1 MAAIYDTDDDA
12 AAFTS
17 SGNGDVSKAI
27 LPTGSMDDDELLSKV
42 LPRVDTAA
50 IRVARIAIAESDSE
64 SDNSDLE
71 YARPHT
77 RQSLSESSL
86 LMGQGGGTV
95 AAAAAAAAAAATERF
110 DGFLDTAV
118 ERHERHGR
126 HERHETAAPRSV
138 QESVESSRPSRS
150 LSRVDMVPQDYSN
163 PPRRPY
169 TTSRNEDREGVAVPA
184 RRSSRPDPAIDSPD
198 RPAVRRRGSS
208 RRDYNTPQRPPR
220 ADEIEAA
227 RRLLAQ
233 VSEAEEHSY
242 RDDDDDD
249 KGAEDYP
256 PTVPRSA
263 TPPPI
268 GGPRRR
274 LILVDSD
281 DDGDEDDDDDDDN
294 GVTDQEEYHGYL
306 HEPSRSSSRRRGNRD
321 IVATPVTVIHNPIQE
336 DTSEPHHR
344 YTRDRTV
351 TPRPSSRQ
359 SSQPPARSRAA
370 DALASHK
377 RGLRTPVLDHNRL
390 YHDAEPPPISQRR
403 RPRNNSNGSTS
414 NKPRTRSRPTTA
426 AAAAAAAAAA
436 VAPATIATTAYYRE
450 RPGMEEVVVH
460 DYSVKSG
467 LGGGGGGGGG
477 PPAMLTPDYRP
488 ATADGRKTVTS
499 DDSLSISRQSTS
511 KQSVTSSGSSS
522 RGADFFGPGI
532 FQVALHNPTTVHQLL
547 KFAETR
553 FCSESVEFLKKVEQY
568 QTVLNDLAGIMTSIH
583 KDFLA
588 EDSTKQINV
597 NGELRKSVHAEMKS
611 LVTKTLPSMETL
623 FSELQESVEQ
633 DVFLDI
639 YPRFVRSQMALSA
652 TRALSSNRHA
662 YQGLGDCFCLTN
674 PGLAD
679 NPIVF
684 ASDGFVKVTGYTR
697 SEIIPRNCRFLQG
710 QHTDRVPVR
719 RLKAA
724 INERKESVELILN
737 YKKNGDP
744 FWNLLYVAPL
754 YNEAGKL
761 AFFLGGQVNCSTTI
775 HSKADVMRVLSV
787 SNNDDVQDKVKDSK
801 VKAPLPLPLHRASSA
816 PSARKAF
823 LKVLGVK
830 VDDAHALTTSSV
842 IDPGMESKLLHQL
855 EGRDLN
861 TQMKEFYTAYSKY
874 LVVSYDAF
882 IIRFYSEGVLDMLHP
897 ANNTIGLVAGQDV
910 FRFLKQNMVN
920 HQSDH
925 KSRVRNALRAGG
937 PVSVDVRLQTRRSAL
952 FRGDERF
959 VTHWTP
965 LKDEKSTVRWVVV
978 TMSPAIS

>member
-1 MAAIYDTDDDA
+1 MAAVYDADDDA

-27 LPTGSMDDDELLSKV
+27 LPTGSMDDDELLSRV

-50 IRVARIAIAESDSE
+50 IQAARMAIAQESESE
-64 SDNSDLE
+64 SDNNSDVE

-86 LMGQGGGTV
+86 LMGQGR
-95 AAAAAAAAAAATERF
+95 ANDRF
-110 DGFLDTAV
+110 DGFLDTAL
-118 ERHERHGR
+118 ERHGR
-126 HERHETAAPRSV
+126 HERHERAPPRSAR
-138 QESVESSRPSRS
+138 ESVELTRPSRS

-163 PPRRPY
+163 SPRPY
-169 TTSRNEDREGVAVPA
+169 TASRNDDREVVAVPA

-198 RPAVRRRGSS
+198 RPAARRRGSS

-227 RRLLAQ
+227 RRLLEQ

-242 RDDDDDD
+242 RDDD

-256 PTVPRSA
+256 PRVPRSA

-268 GGPRRR
+268 GGRRRR
-274 LILVDSD
+274 LILVDSEEDED
-281 DDGDEDDDDDDDN
+281 DRDAHGDNDDDDDDD
-294 GVTDQEEYHGYL
+294 GVTDQEYHGYL
-306 HEPSRSSSRRRGNRD
+306 HEPSRSSSRRRRENRD
-321 IVATPVTVIHNPIQE
+321 IAATPVTIIHNPILE

-344 YTRDRTV
+344 YSRDRPV
-351 TPRPSSRQ
+351 TSRTSSRQ

-414 NKPRTRSRPTTA
+414 NKPRARRTTTTT
-426 AAAAAAAAAA
+426 AAAAAA

-450 RPGMEEVVVH
+450 RPGMEEEVVH
-460 DYSVKSG
+460 DYSVKNG
-467 LGGGGGGGGG
+467 LGGG

-488 ATADGRKTVTS
+488 ATADGRKTAMS
-499 DDSLSISRQSTS
+499 DDSFSISRQSTS
-511 KQSVTSSGSSS
+511 KQSVTSNGSSS
-522 RGADFFGPGI
+522 RGVDFFGPGI
-532 FQVALHNPTTVHQLL
+532 FQVVLHNPTTVHQLL
-547 KFAETR
+547 KFAEAR

-652 TRALSSNRHA
+652 TRALSSNRHT

-719 RLKAA
+719 RLKTA

-761 AFFLGGQVNCSTTI
+761 AFFIGGQVNCSTTI
-775 HSKADVMRVLSV
+775 HSNADVMRVLSV
-787 SNNDDVQDKVKDSK
+787 SNNDDVQDKAKDSK
-801 VKAPLPLPLHRASSA
+801 VKAPLPLHRASSA

-823 LKVLGVK
+823 LKALGVK

-842 IDPGMESKLLHQL
+842 IDPGIESKLLHQL

-897 ANNTIGLVAGQDV
+897 ANNTVGLVAGQDV

-920 HQSDH
+920 HQSDY

-965 LKDEKSTVRWVVV
+965 LKDEKSAVRWVVV
-978 TMSPAIS
+978 IMSPAIS

>member
-1 MAAIYDTDDDA
+1 MAAVYDADDDA

-27 LPTGSMDDDELLSKV
+27 LPTGSMDDDELLSRV

-50 IRVARIAIAESDSE
+50 IQAARMAIAQESESE
-64 SDNSDLE
+64 SDNNSDVE

-86 LMGQGGGTV
+86 LMGQGG
-95 AAAAAAAAAAATERF
+95 ASDRF
-110 DGFLDTAV
+110 DGFLDTAL
-118 ERHERHGR
+118 ERHGR
-126 HERHETAAPRSV
+126 HERPERAPPRSAR
-138 QESVESSRPSRS
+138 ESVELSRPSRS
-150 LSRVDMVPQDYSN
+150 LSRVDMVPQDYSHS
-163 PPRRPY
+163 PRPY
-169 TTSRNEDREGVAVPA
+169 TTSRNDDREGVAVPA

-198 RPAVRRRGSS
+198 RATARRRGSS

-233 VSEAEEHSY
+233 VSEAEEHSLSP
-242 RDDDDDD
+242 R
-249 KGAEDYP
+249 
-256 PTVPRSA
+256 VPRSA

-268 GGPRRR
+268 GGRRRR
-274 LILVDSD
+274 LILVDSEE
-281 DDGDEDDDDDDDN
+281 DEDDRDAHGDNDDDDHDN
-294 GVTDQEEYHGYL
+294 GGVTDQEYHGYL
-306 HEPSRSSSRRRGNRD
+306 HEPSRSSSRRRRRENRD
-321 IVATPVTVIHNPIQE
+321 IAATPVTVIHNPIQE

-344 YTRDRTV
+344 YTRDRPV
-351 TPRPSSRQ
+351 TPRTSSRQ

-390 YHDAEPPPISQRR
+390 
-403 RPRNNSNGSTS
+403 
-414 NKPRTRSRPTTA
+414 
-426 AAAAAAAAAA
+426 
-436 VAPATIATTAYYRE
+436 
-450 RPGMEEVVVH
+450 
-460 DYSVKSG
+460 
-467 LGGGGGGGGG
+467 
-477 PPAMLTPDYRP
+477 P
-488 ATADGRKTVTS
+488 ATADGRKTAMS
-499 DDSLSISRQSTS
+499 DDSFSISRQSTS
-511 KQSVTSSGSSS
+511 KQSVTSNGSSS
-522 RGADFFGPGI
+522 RGVDFFGPGI
-532 FQVALHNPTTVHQLL
+532 FQVVLHNPTTVHQLL
-547 KFAETR
+547 KFAEAR

-652 TRALSSNRHA
+652 TRALSSNRHT

-719 RLKAA
+719 RLKTA

-761 AFFLGGQVNCSTTI
+761 AFFIGGQVNCSTTI
-775 HSKADVMRVLSV
+775 HSNADVMRVLSV
-787 SNNDDVQDKVKDSK
+787 SNNDDVQDKAKDNK
-801 VKAPLPLPLHRASSA
+801 VKAPLPLHRASSA

-823 LKVLGVK
+823 LKALGVK

-855 EGRDLN
+855 EGE
-861 TQMKEFYTAYSKY
+861 T
-874 LVVSYDAF
+874 
-882 IIRFYSEGVLDMLHP
+882 
-897 ANNTIGLVAGQDV
+897 
-910 FRFLKQNMVN
+910 
-920 HQSDH
+920 
-925 KSRVRNALRAGG
+925 
-937 PVSVDVRLQTRRSAL
+937 
-952 FRGDERF
+952 
-959 VTHWTP
+959 
-965 LKDEKSTVRWVVV
+965 
-978 TMSPAIS
+978 

>member
-1 MAAIYDTDDDA
+1 T
-12 AAFTS
+12 TTT
-17 SGNGDVSKAI
+17 K
-27 LPTGSMDDDELLSKV
+27 
-42 LPRVDTAA
+42 
-50 IRVARIAIAESDSE
+50 SD
-64 SDNSDLE
+64 
-71 YARPHT
+71 
-77 RQSLSESSL
+77 
-86 LMGQGGGTV
+86 
-95 AAAAAAAAAAATERF
+95 
-110 DGFLDTAV
+110 
-118 ERHERHGR
+118 
-126 HERHETAAPRSV
+126 
-138 QESVESSRPSRS
+138 
-150 LSRVDMVPQDYSN
+150 
-163 PPRRPY
+163 
-169 TTSRNEDREGVAVPA
+169 DREGLTVPA
-184 RRSSRPDPAIDSPD
+184 RRSSRPDRTIDSPD
-198 RPAVRRRGSS
+198 RPAARRGSSS

-233 VSEAEEHSY
+233 VSEEAEEDSY
-242 RDDDDDD
+242 RDENRAGDHH
-249 KGAEDYP
+249 P
-256 PTVPRSA
+256 PRSFRSA

-268 GGPRRR
+268 RGPRRR
-274 LILVDSD
+274 LILVDSEEEEEKDEAD
-281 DDGDEDDDDDDDN
+281 DRDAHNDDDDDSDDD
-294 GVTDQEEYHGYL
+294 DQEYQGY
-306 HEPSRSSSRRRGNRD
+306 RDSRRRRRDNRD
-321 IVATPVTVIHNPIQE
+321 TTATPVTVIHNPVQ
-336 DTSEPHHR
+336 DDASEPPRHR
-344 YTRDRTV
+344 HTRERPF
-351 TPRPSSRQ
+351 TPGTTSRQ
-359 SSQPPARSRAA
+359 PSRPPTARSRAA
-370 DALASHK
+370 DALAWHK
-377 RGLRTPVLDHNRL
+377 RGLRTPVLDHSRL

-403 RPRNNSNGSTS
+403 PRNGSNGSAS
-414 NKPRTRSRPTTA
+414 NNRNPRARRTTTAAATTTTITRTA
-426 AAAAAAAAAA
+426 AAAAA
-436 VAPATIATTAYYRE
+436 APATIATTAYHRE
-450 RPGMEEVVVH
+450 RLGMEEEVVH
-460 DYSVKSG
+460 DFSVKNGLSG
-467 LGGGGGGGGG
+467 NGGGP

-488 ATADGRKTVTS
+488 ATDGDGRRTAMS
-499 DDSLSISRQSTS
+499 DDSFPVSRQSTS
-511 KQSVTSSGSSS
+511 KQSVTSSGSSG
-522 RGADFFGPGI
+522 RGVDFFGQGI
-532 FQVALHNPTTVHQLL
+532 FQVVLHNPTTVHQLL
-547 KFAETR
+547 KFAEAR

-611 LVTKTLPSMETL
+611 LVTRTLPSMETL
-623 FSELQESVEQ
+623 FSELQQSVEQ

-652 TRALSSNRHA
+652 ARALSSDRHA

-710 QHTDRVPVR
+710 QHTDRAPVR
-719 RLKAA
+719 RLKTA

-761 AFFLGGQVNCSTTI
+761 AFFIGGQVNCSTTI
-775 HSKADVMRVLSV
+775 HSNADVMRVLSV
-787 SNNDDVQDKVKDSK
+787 SHNDDVPDKDKDRVKDGKVKGP
-801 VKAPLPLPLHRASSA
+801 PLALHRASSA

-823 LKVLGVK
+823 LKALGVK
-830 VDDAHALTTSSV
+830 VDGDDAARGLTTSTV

-882 IIRFYSEGVLDMLHP
+882 VIRFYSEGVLDMLHP
-897 ANNTIGLVAGQDV
+897 ANNTVGLVAGQDV

-920 HQSDH
+920 HQSDY
-925 KSRVRNALRAGG
+925 KTRVRNALRAGG

-965 LKDEKSTVRWVVV
+965 LKDEKSAVRWVVV
-978 TMSPAIS
+978 TLSSAIS